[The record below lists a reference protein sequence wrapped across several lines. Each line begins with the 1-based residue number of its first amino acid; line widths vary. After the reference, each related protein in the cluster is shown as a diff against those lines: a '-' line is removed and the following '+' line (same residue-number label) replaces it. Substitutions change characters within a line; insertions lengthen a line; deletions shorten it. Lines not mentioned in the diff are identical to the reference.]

1 MVEVNHKINLFINHL
16 GIKKLI
22 LGEGFGILIMASLS
36 ETLSDFKEFKNRAPK
51 SGLVASAL
59 NGIKKKIV
67 VLIPGNNTPELRW
80 ALTVLSLQLV
90 WSASAPGSV
99 ITGAFFTLL
108 TIFADQPGQLLR
120 TVGNDPDIEA
130 QIVEVIPNK
139 DGGLKLSSRG
149 LDLSKQQERYQRIA
163 AEGEPDTREVNP
175 FLKQDLT
182 DLYVRTTEMLQNAL
196 ATITLQIWILL
207 TKAVTAPDT
216 ARDSEQRRWIKY
228 LQQKKAY
235 DSYQL
240 KPKWLD
246 VARNRMAEDI
256 SIRRLMVEILVEI
269 NKIPGTKSR
278 ILEMIA
284 DVGNYIAETGMAGF
298 HLTIKYG
305 LETRYPALALNEFQ
319 GDLTTII
326 QLMKLYKEQGERAPY
341 LVILEDAVQTKFSP
355 GNYPLIW
362 SYAMGIGT
370 TIDRAMNG
378 LNYNR
383 PYLEPNFFRL
393 GQDIVNKLDG
403 NVDSKRAE
411 ELGLTETQINEL
423 RSLTQ
428 GTTQERGSGPVLGR
442 TSRFVPAT
450 MDDPEAEDD
459 ELSYE
464 QYKKEVRAAEAKKQI
479 SAAAGAIPKTRVKTS
494 PEEEAL
500 FRNNLQLFASTL
512 VPKSGRTQ
520 SSVEKPNIAET
531 VSTSGSTDLE
541 LMRN

>member
-326 QLMKLYKEQGERAPY
+326 QLMKLYKEQGDRAPY

-355 GNYPLIW
+355 GNYPLLW

-411 ELGLTETQINEL
+411 ELGLTQTQIDEL
-423 RSLTQ
+423 KNLAQ
-428 GTTQERGSGPVLGR
+428 GTTQDRAVGPAMTR
-442 TSRFVPAT
+442 TSKFVPAT
-450 MDDPEAEDD
+450 MDDPDAEDD
-459 ELSYE
+459 EVSFE
-464 QYKKEVRAAEAKKQI
+464 HYKRTQRAAEAKKS
-479 SAAAGAIPKTRVKTS
+479 SAAVGGAIPKTKIKAT

-500 FRNNLQLFASTL
+500 FRNNLQMFASTL
-512 VPKSGRTQ
+512 APKSNKTSPQ
-520 SSVEKPNIAET
+520 ASADT
-531 VSTSGSTDLE
+531 TSTAGSTDMA
-541 LMRN
+541 LMRA